1 MTRHVSSAV
10 PLALLW
16 IALVVYAS
24 LYPFAPS
31 REGAD
36 AWWTLMR
43 LPWARQH
50 TPPFDLV
57 SNVVGYLPLGAL
69 LFIAAL
75 RQGSSA
81 RMALLLA
88 LGVAALLS
96 YSMEAMQNFV
106 SRRVP
111 SSLDFVLN
119 MSGAMAGA
127 LLALALARR
136 GAIVRWHALRER
148 WFGVGSAGAI
158 VLLLL
163 WPIGLLFPQP
173 VPFGLGQVFGR
184 LRELAAAALADT
196 PWELSPHLANLGA
209 AGASPAQTAVVETL
223 TIVLGL
229 LAPALLAY
237 TIARPGMRRVLLL
250 AGSAALGFGAMTL
263 STAMNFGPEHALAW
277 LQPTTLPALAIALA
291 IGVALAWL
299 PRRVAAGV
307 ALVVVTALVA
317 LVAQAPTD
325 PYYASSL
332 SRWEQ
337 GRFIRF
343 HGIAQWIGWLWPYA
357 ALAVLLGRIASR
369 EQD

>member
-1 MTRHVSSAV
+1 V
-10 PLALLW
+10 ALLA
-16 IALVVYAS
+16 ALVA
-24 LYPFAPS
+24 
-31 REGAD
+31 
-36 AWWTLMR
+36 
-43 LPWARQH
+43 
-50 TPPFDLV
+50 
-57 SNVVGYLPLGAL
+57 
-69 LFIAAL
+69 
-75 RQGSSA
+75 
-81 RMALLLA
+81 
-88 LGVAALLS
+88 AALLS
-96 YSMEAMQNFV
+96 YALEVMQHFV

-111 SSLDFVLN
+111 SSLDFALN
-119 MSGAMAGA
+119 LAGAAGGA
-127 LLALALARR
+127 LLALALARH

-148 WFGVGSAGAI
+148 WFVAGSGGAI

-196 PWELSPHLANLGA
+196 PWELSPHLGL
-209 AGASPAQTAVVETL
+209 AGASLPPLSAAVETL

-237 TIARPGMRRVLLL
+237 TIARPGARRVLLL
-250 AGSAALGFGAMTL
+250 AGGAALGFGAMTL
-263 STAMNFGPEHALAW
+263 STAMNFAPEHALAW
-277 LQPTTLPALAIALA
+277 LQPTTLPALVVALV

-307 ALVVVTALVA
+307 ALVVITALVA

-357 ALAVLLGRIASR
+357 AIVVLLGRIASR
-369 EQD
+369 EPD